1 MPLPVF
7 LPGGPRQYGVSESS
21 AMTSDWATVSPD
33 LQVSL
38 SREALSQARLLISAQ
53 ASMLA
58 DQMDLGVVPPL
69 DGPDALRLLA
79 MILVE
84 EGPPSRLQ

>member
-1 MPLPVF
+1 M
-7 LPGGPRQYGVSESS
+7 
-21 AMTSDWATVSPD
+21 ASDWTTVSTD
-33 LQVSL
+33 LQISL
-38 SREALSQARLLISAQ
+38 SREALTRARQLISAQ

-58 DQMDLGVVPPL
+58 DQMDLGVVPTL

-84 EGPPSRLQ
+84 EAPPARLQ

>member
-1 MPLPVF
+1 MASAKA
-7 LPGGPRQYGVSESS
+7 GVM
-21 AMTSDWATVSPD
+21 ASDWASVSPD
-33 LQVSL
+33 MQVSL
-38 SREALSQARLLISAQ
+38 SREALIRARQLISAQ
-53 ASMLA
+53 AGMLA

-84 EGPPSRLQ
+84 DGQAPRLQ